1 MKYEE
6 IVSQVKDSLSK
17 LDISDYKNHLAVQ
30 VNVTGDGEGAFYI
43 EFSNGYINVEPY
55 EYFDRDAI
63 FTITAEDI
71 ANMLSAL
78 AFNDITSTNDDVL
91 VTFNSVLSGAKKPVE
106 ATVVEDVQMEI
117 PVEPVVV
124 VTDEDTTKADTS
136 VKAEE
141 PIKSTESVE
150 PKKEEEV
157 KVEASA
163 KTEPNTT
170 TSTTTTASTT
180 TKKAPA
186 KKNTTKKTTSSRSK
200 RSKK

>member
-63 FTITAEDI
+63 FTVTAEDI
-71 ANMLSAL
+71 DSMLNAL

-117 PVEPVVV
+117 PVEPTAV
-124 VTDEDTTKADTS
+124 VTDEDTTKADTP
-136 VKAEE
+136 VKSE
-141 PIKSTESVE
+141 E
-150 PKKEEEV
+150 PKKEEVEV

-163 KTEPNTT
+163 KTEPKTT
-170 TSTTTTASTT
+170 TSTTATASTT
-180 TKKAPA
+180 AKKAPA

>member
-30 VNVTGDGEGAFYI
+30 VNVTGNGEGAFYI

-63 FTITAEDI
+63 FTVTAEDI
-71 ANMLSAL
+71 ANMLNAL

-141 PIKSTESVE
+141 PIKSAESVE
-150 PKKEEEV
+150 PKKEEV

-163 KTEPNTT
+163 KTEPKTT
-170 TSTTTTASTT
+170 ATASTT

>member
-63 FTITAEDI
+63 FTVTAEDI

-124 VTDEDTTKADTS
+124 VTDEDITKADTS
-136 VKAEE
+136 VKAE
-141 PIKSTESVE
+141 E

-157 KVEASA
+157 KVEASV
-163 KTEPNTT
+163 KTEPKTT
-170 TSTTTTASTT
+170 ATASTT

>member
-30 VNVTGDGEGAFYI
+30 VNVTGNGEGAFYI

-63 FTITAEDI
+63 FTVTAEDI
-71 ANMLSAL
+71 ANMLNAL

-141 PIKSTESVE
+141 PVKSAESVE

-163 KTEPNTT
+163 KTEPKTT
-170 TSTTTTASTT
+170 ATASTT

>member
-30 VNVTGDGEGAFYI
+30 VNVTGNGEGAFYI
-43 EFSNGYINVEPY
+43 EFSNGSINVEPY

-63 FTITAEDI
+63 FTVTAEDI
-71 ANMLSAL
+71 ANMLNAL

-141 PIKSTESVE
+141 PVKSTESVE
-150 PKKEEEV
+150 PKKEEV

-163 KTEPNTT
+163 KTEPKTT
-170 TSTTTTASTT
+170 ATASTT